1 MQSEIP
7 QHTPEGIE
15 EILLEELPPNGEN
28 IEEIQERDSY
38 DELAG
43 EIPDEPV
50 KRGRGRPKGAKNK
63 PKAPPPQSEPSD
75 DEPPPPKAMR
85 KNKPAALPEEEP
97 LPPKRKR
104 RPKAHALEAEFD
116 EGYGGAGKIPPPGK
130 PVRIERPRSLMD
142 VVAEAARE
150 RGSQERNRR
159 RSFYDSFLP
168 M

>member
-1 MQSEIP
+1 MQNEIP
-7 QHTPEGIE
+7 SD
-15 EILLEELPPNGEN
+15 ILENNEEN
-28 IEEIQERDSY
+28 IEEIQDKDSY

-43 EIPDEPV
+43 DEVPAERV
-50 KRGRGRPKGAKNK
+50 KRGRGRPKGARNK
-63 PKAPPPQSEPSD
+63 PKPQPPPESEPSD

-104 RPKAHALEAEFD
+104 RPKAHVLEAEFD
-116 EGYGGAGKIPPPGK
+116 EGYGGAGRIPPPRK
-130 PVRIERPRSLMD
+130 HVRMERPRSLMD

-150 RGSQERNRR
+150 HGSQERNRR
-159 RSFYDSFLP
+159 RDFYDSFLP

>member
-1 MQSEIP
+1 MQSEMP
-7 QHTPEGIE
+7 QLTPEGIE

-63 PKAPPPQSEPSD
+63 PKTPPQPESEE
-75 DEPPPPKAMR
+75 DEPPPP
-85 KNKPAALPEEEP
+85 
-97 LPPKRKR
+97 PKRTR
-104 RPKAHALEAEFD
+104 RPKAHVLEAEFD
-116 EGYGGAGKIPPPGK
+116 EGYGGAGRISPPRK
-130 PVRIERPRSLMD
+130 HVRMERPRSLMD

-150 RGSQERNRR
+150 HGSQERNRR
-159 RSFYDSFLP
+159 RDFYDSFLP

>member
-63 PKAPPPQSEPSD
+63 PKAPPPQSEPSG
-75 DEPPPPKAMR
+75 DEPPP
-85 KNKPAALPEEEP
+85 
-97 LPPKRKR
+97 PPKRKR
-104 RPKAHALEAEFD
+104 RPKALVLETEFD
-116 EGYGGAGKIPPPGK
+116 EGYGGAGKISPPGK
-130 PVRIERPRSLMD
+130 PVRMERPRSLMD

-150 RGSQERNRR
+150 HGSLERNRR
-159 RSFYDSFLP
+159 RSFYDSLLP

>member
-7 QHTPEGIE
+7 QLTPEGLE
-15 EILLEELPPNGEN
+15 EILLTVPEGLEELPPNGEN

-63 PKAPPPQSEPSD
+63 PKPPPQPESED
-75 DEPPPPKAMR
+75 DEPPPP
-85 KNKPAALPEEEP
+85 
-97 LPPKRKR
+97 PKRTR
-104 RPKAHALEAEFD
+104 RPKALVLETEFD